1 MLACTARPHPR
12 PYAAA
17 RHAHVTALARG
28 LAFALALG
36 SATAQ
41 AQAPPR
47 AQAPA
52 PTQVPGVPAQSQG
65 PTLKID
71 YDKDASFSK
80 YKTYAWLESPARA
93 ENLANHIRITRAVE
107 KELSGKGLVLD
118 TSGRPDVFVRYI
130 AKIETKLRGSSYKAK
145 SPWEPTDLRTIVD
158 IERVKQGTLI
168 IELLDGAT
176 RDVVWRAVGSDAVAR
191 VDLIEDQINTSIA
204 KMLAQYPPEPDAP
217 SPQP

>member
-1 MLACTARPHPR
+1 MREVAMIARTARPDPQPR
-12 PYAAA
+12 AAA
-17 RHAHVTALARG
+17 RAHAALLARG

-36 SATAQ
+36 STSAQ
-41 AQAPPR
+41 AQAP
-47 AQAPA
+47 A
-52 PTQVPGVPAQSQG
+52 QVPGVPVPSQG
-65 PTLKID
+65 PSLKVD
-71 YDKDASFSK
+71 YDKDAPFSR

-107 KELSGKGLVLD
+107 KELSGRGLVLD

-130 AKIETKLRGSSYKAK
+130 AKIETKVRGSSRKAG

-168 IELLDGAT
+168 IEMLDGET

-191 VDLIEDQINTSIA
+191 VDLIEDQINTSVA
-204 KMLAQYPPEPDAP
+204 KMLAQYPPDPEAP

>member
-1 MLACTARPHPR
+1 MLTCAGRPHTGPQ
-12 PYAAA
+12 AVA
-17 RHAHVTALARG
+17 RIHAPTLAGG

-36 SATAQ
+36 AAAAQ
-41 AQAPPR
+41 AQVP
-47 AQAPA
+47 AQPQA
-52 PTQVPGVPAQSQG
+52 QIPGVPDQGQG

-71 YDKDASFSK
+71 YDKDAPFAK
-80 YKTYAWLESPARA
+80 YKTYAWLESSARA

-107 KELSGKGLVLD
+107 KELAGKGLVLD

-130 AKIETKLRGSSYKAK
+130 AKIETKVRGSSRKAE

-158 IERVKQGTLI
+158 IQRVKQGTLI
-168 IELLDGAT
+168 IELLDGET

-191 VDLIEDQINTSIA
+191 VDLIEDQINTSVA
-204 KMLAQYPPEPDAP
+204 KMLAQYPPQPDAP

>member
-1 MLACTARPHPR
+1 MMACAARPLGRHT
-12 PYAAA
+12 AA
-17 RHAHVTALARG
+17 RNIHRPTLARG
-28 LAFALALG
+28 LAFALAMG
-36 SATAQ
+36 SAAAQ
-41 AQAPPR
+41 AQVP
-47 AQAPA
+47 AQPQ
-52 PTQVPGVPAQSQG
+52 TQVPRIPPGQG

-71 YDKDASFSK
+71 FDKDAPFAK

-107 KELSGKGLVLD
+107 KELSGKGLALD

-130 AKIETKLRGSSYKAK
+130 AKIETKVRGSSRKAG
-145 SPWEPTDLRTIVD
+145 SPWEPTNLRTIVD

-168 IELLDGAT
+168 IEMLDGET

-191 VDLIEDQINTSIA
+191 VDLIEDQINTSVA
-204 KMLAQYPPEPDAP
+204 TMLAQYPPQPDAA

>member
-1 MLACTARPHPR
+1 MRSATPRTSRRSAEHSPPHAGWRPRFCPR
-12 PYAAA
+12 P
-17 RHAHVTALARG
+17 G
-28 LAFALALG
+28 LGGGAGPGAG
-36 SATAQ
+36 SA
-41 AQAPPR
+41 PD
-47 AQAPA
+47 
-52 PTQVPGVPAQSQG
+52 PGSRRP
-65 PTLKID
+65 LKLD
-71 YDKDASFSK
+71 FDKDAPFAK

-107 KELSGKGLVLD
+107 KELSGKGLALD

-130 AKIETKLRGSSYKAK
+130 AKIETKVRGSSRKAG

-168 IELLDGAT
+168 IEMLDGET

-191 VDLIEDQINTSIA
+191 VDLIEDQINTSVA
-204 KMLAQYPPEPDAP
+204 TMLAQYPPQPDAA

>member
-1 MLACTARPHPR
+1 MMACAARPLGR
-12 PYAAA
+12 DAAA
-17 RHAHVTALARG
+17 RNIHRPTLAGG
-28 LAFALALG
+28 LAIALALA
-36 SATAQ
+36 SAAAQ
-41 AQAPPR
+41 AQVP
-47 AQAPA
+47 AQPQ
-52 PTQVPGVPAQSQG
+52 TQVPGVPPGQG

-71 YDKDASFSK
+71 FDKDAPFAK

-107 KELSGKGLVLD
+107 KELSGKGLALD
-118 TSGRPDVFVRYI
+118 ASGRPDVFVRYI
-130 AKIETKLRGSSYKAK
+130 AKIETKLRGSSRKAG

-168 IELLDGAT
+168 IEMLDGET

-191 VDLIEDQINTSIA
+191 VDLIEDQINTSVA
-204 KMLAQYPPEPDAP
+204 TLLAQYPPRPDAA